1 MEIIEYEPINLY
13 DGRFCKVFHSD
24 WIQLE
29 KPKDVNLAPHFHW
42 HNSFE
47 FNCSISGTLLCEIG
61 STMAYVKDNDFLFVN
76 PNVIHKSLENSA
88 SFLGFAVL
96 VPVSIIQLFFNPDSK
111 NSPIIEQDVV
121 NRHRKEIMGLL
132 MDIYRYSR
140 SEKPVD
146 LLGMNACV
154 LQIFHILLSE
164 SMATPACTTPP
175 RSKLEDSI
183 SFTEYLAAHY
193 KEHITLESVSEHFG
207 FNPTY
212 FSRMFAKKTRRNF
225 NVYLSSLRLDHA
237 THLLETT
244 TSSIPD
250 ISEESGFSSSRAF
263 IEMFK
268 KVNELTPKQ
277 YRDQC
282 NEHKKVHH
290 SND

>member
-1 MEIIEYEPINLY
+1 MEKRPL
-13 DGRFCKVFHSD
+13 D
-24 WIQLE
+24 
-29 KPKDVNLAPHFHW
+29 
-42 HNSFE
+42 SFE

-96 VPVSIIQLFFNPDSK
+96 VPVAILQLFFNPDDK

-146 LLGMNACV
+146 LLWMNSCV

-212 FSRMFAKKTRRNF
+212 FSRMFAKKTGRNF

>member
-1 MEIIEYEPINLY
+1 
-13 DGRFCKVFHSD
+13 
-24 WIQLE
+24 
-29 KPKDVNLAPHFHW
+29 
-42 HNSFE
+42 
-47 FNCSISGTLLCEIG
+47 
-61 STMAYVKDNDFLFVN
+61 
-76 PNVIHKSLENSA
+76 
-88 SFLGFAVL
+88 
-96 VPVSIIQLFFNPDSK
+96 
-111 NSPIIEQDVV
+111 
-121 NRHRKEIMGLL
+121 

-175 RSKLEDSI
+175 DQNQRIRFLLPNIWQHIIKNILLWKVFPNILASI
-183 SFTEYLAAHY
+183 RPIFPECLQ
-193 KEHITLESVSEHFG
+193 
-207 FNPTY
+207 
-212 FSRMFAKKTRRNF
+212 KKTGRNF

>member
-1 MEIIEYEPINLY
+1 M
-13 DGRFCKVFHSD
+13 
-24 WIQLE
+24 
-29 KPKDVNLAPHFHW
+29 
-42 HNSFE
+42 
-47 FNCSISGTLLCEIG
+47 
-61 STMAYVKDNDFLFVN
+61 
-76 PNVIHKSLENSA
+76 
-88 SFLGFAVL
+88 
-96 VPVSIIQLFFNPDSK
+96 
-111 NSPIIEQDVV
+111 

-154 LQIFHILLSE
+154 LQIFHIFLSE
-164 SMATPACTTPP
+164 SMATPACTTP

-193 KEHITLESVSEHFG
+193 KEHITLESVSKHFG

-212 FSRMFAKKTRRNF
+212 FSRMFAKKTGRNF

>member
-1 MEIIEYEPINLY
+1 MIET
-13 DGRFCKVFHSD
+13 
-24 WIQLE
+24 
-29 KPKDVNLAPHFHW
+29 
-42 HNSFE
+42 
-47 FNCSISGTLLCEIG
+47 GT
-61 STMAYVKDNDFLFVN
+61 S
-76 PNVIHKSLENSA
+76 
-88 SFLGFAVL
+88 
-96 VPVSIIQLFFNPDSK
+96 
-111 NSPIIEQDVV
+111 
-121 NRHRKEIMGLL
+121 
-132 MDIYRYSR
+132 
-140 SEKPVD
+140 
-146 LLGMNACV
+146 
-154 LQIFHILLSE
+154 
-164 SMATPACTTPP
+164 
-175 RSKLEDSI
+175 
-183 SFTEYLAAHY
+183 
-193 KEHITLESVSEHFG
+193 TLESVSEHFG

-212 FSRMFAKKTRRNF
+212 FSRIFAKKTGRNF

>member
-1 MEIIEYEPINLY
+1 
-13 DGRFCKVFHSD
+13 
-24 WIQLE
+24 
-29 KPKDVNLAPHFHW
+29 
-42 HNSFE
+42 
-47 FNCSISGTLLCEIG
+47 
-61 STMAYVKDNDFLFVN
+61 
-76 PNVIHKSLENSA
+76 
-88 SFLGFAVL
+88 
-96 VPVSIIQLFFNPDSK
+96 
-111 NSPIIEQDVV
+111 
-121 NRHRKEIMGLL
+121 

-212 FSRMFAKKTRRNF
+212 FSRMFAKKTGRNF

-282 NEHKKVHH
+282 NEHKKCITPMTDFFLLTCRH
-290 SND
+290 SKKENSPGLIHSFLPDPERLSENGQALSSDAPQMHVMFRNNTERPPPQYCLYLTHLTMYMHSFVLFHPNFNIRNIKLCIG

>member
-1 MEIIEYEPINLY
+1 MYY
-13 DGRFCKVFHSD
+13 
-24 WIQLE
+24 
-29 KPKDVNLAPHFHW
+29 
-42 HNSFE
+42 
-47 FNCSISGTLLCEIG
+47 
-61 STMAYVKDNDFLFVN
+61 
-76 PNVIHKSLENSA
+76 
-88 SFLGFAVL
+88 
-96 VPVSIIQLFFNPDSK
+96 
-111 NSPIIEQDVV
+111 
-121 NRHRKEIMGLL
+121 
-132 MDIYRYSR
+132 
-140 SEKPVD
+140 
-146 LLGMNACV
+146 
-154 LQIFHILLSE
+154 
-164 SMATPACTTPP
+164 PP

-212 FSRMFAKKTRRNF
+212 FSRIFAKKTGRNF

>member
-1 MEIIEYEPINLY
+1 MTGIY
-13 DGRFCKVFHSD
+13 DEVVDKEAFENPPLS
-24 WIQLE
+24 
-29 KPKDVNLAPHFHW
+29 LA
-42 HNSFE
+42 
-47 FNCSISGTLLCEIG
+47 
-61 STMAYVKDNDFLFVN
+61 
-76 PNVIHKSLENSA
+76 
-88 SFLGFAVL
+88 
-96 VPVSIIQLFFNPDSK
+96 
-111 NSPIIEQDVV
+111 
-121 NRHRKEIMGLL
+121 
-132 MDIYRYSR
+132 
-140 SEKPVD
+140 
-146 LLGMNACV
+146 
-154 LQIFHILLSE
+154 
-164 SMATPACTTPP
+164 
-175 RSKLEDSI
+175 KL
-183 SFTEYLAAHY
+183 
-193 KEHITLESVSEHFG
+193 

-212 FSRMFAKKTRRNF
+212 FSRIFAKKTGRNF

>member
-1 MEIIEYEPINLY
+1 MGSLSY
-13 DGRFCKVFHSD
+13 
-24 WIQLE
+24 
-29 KPKDVNLAPHFHW
+29 VN
-42 HNSFE
+42 
-47 FNCSISGTLLCEIG
+47 
-61 STMAYVKDNDFLFVN
+61 DNDFLFVN
-76 PNVIHKSLENSA
+76 PSVIHKSLENTE

-96 VPVSIIQLFFNPDSK
+96 VPVAIIQQFFNQNGK
-111 NSPIIEQDVV
+111 NSPIMIEQAVV
-121 NRHRKEIMGLL
+121 DRHRKEIMALL

-140 SEKPVD
+140 SENPVD

-154 LQIFHILLSE
+154 LQIFHILLAD
-164 SMATPACTTPP
+164 SMEVPARTTPP

-183 SFTEYLAAHY
+183 PFTEYLAAHY
-193 KEHITLESVSEHFG
+193 KEHISLESVSEHFG
-207 FNPTY
+207 FIPAY
-212 FSRMFAKKTRRNF
+212 FSRMFTKKTGRIF

-282 NEHKKVHH
+282 NENKKTHH
-290 SND
+290 TNN

>member
-1 MEIIEYEPINLY
+1 M
-13 DGRFCKVFHSD
+13 
-24 WIQLE
+24 
-29 KPKDVNLAPHFHW
+29 
-42 HNSFE
+42 
-47 FNCSISGTLLCEIG
+47 
-61 STMAYVKDNDFLFVN
+61 
-76 PNVIHKSLENSA
+76 
-88 SFLGFAVL
+88 
-96 VPVSIIQLFFNPDSK
+96 
-111 NSPIIEQDVV
+111 

-193 KEHITLESVSEHFG
+193 KEHITLESVSKHFG

-212 FSRMFAKKTRRNF
+212 FSRMFAKKTGRNF

>member
-1 MEIIEYEPINLY
+1 MP
-13 DGRFCKVFHSD
+13 VFS
-24 WIQLE
+24 
-29 KPKDVNLAPHFHW
+29 KFFT
-42 HNSFE
+42 SF
-47 FNCSISGTLLCEIG
+47 SLKAWLLR
-61 STMAYVKDNDFLFVN
+61 L
-76 PNVIHKSLENSA
+76 
-88 SFLGFAVL
+88 VL
-96 VPVSIIQLFFNPDSK
+96 P
-111 NSPIIEQDVV
+111 
-121 NRHRKEIMGLL
+121 
-132 MDIYRYSR
+132 
-140 SEKPVD
+140 
-146 LLGMNACV
+146 
-154 LQIFHILLSE
+154 
-164 SMATPACTTPP
+164 PP

-193 KEHITLESVSEHFG
+193 REHITLESVSEHFG

-212 FSRMFAKKTRRNF
+212 FSRIFAKKTGRNF

>member
-1 MEIIEYEPINLY
+1 
-13 DGRFCKVFHSD
+13 
-24 WIQLE
+24 
-29 KPKDVNLAPHFHW
+29 
-42 HNSFE
+42 
-47 FNCSISGTLLCEIG
+47 
-61 STMAYVKDNDFLFVN
+61 
-76 PNVIHKSLENSA
+76 
-88 SFLGFAVL
+88 
-96 VPVSIIQLFFNPDSK
+96 
-111 NSPIIEQDVV
+111 
-121 NRHRKEIMGLL
+121 

-140 SEKPVD
+140 SEKTVD

-164 SMATPACTTPP
+164 SMAAPTCTTPP
-175 RSKLEDSI
+175 DPNQRIRFLLPNIWQHIIENISLQKVFPNILASI
-183 SFTEYLAAHY
+183 RPIFQN
-193 KEHITLESVSEHFG
+193 ICQ
-207 FNPTY
+207 
-212 FSRMFAKKTRRNF
+212 KTGRNF

>member
-1 MEIIEYEPINLY
+1 MLFINHLKILPP
-13 DGRFCKVFHSD
+13 FSD
-24 WIQLE
+24 LQCLF
-29 KPKDVNLAPHFHW
+29 LLLSY
-42 HNSFE
+42 SF
-47 FNCSISGTLLCEIG
+47 
-61 STMAYVKDNDFLFVN
+61 
-76 PNVIHKSLENSA
+76 
-88 SFLGFAVL
+88 
-96 VPVSIIQLFFNPDSK
+96 FFNPDDK

-212 FSRMFAKKTRRNF
+212 FSRMFAKKTGRNF